1 MPRKPSN
8 LLYDVNERPPLGVIL
23 VLAVQ
28 HLFFLSVGL
37 IFPVM
42 IIRAIGGTTEQ
53 IQTVVSLSM
62 IAAGVASIIQSL
74 PRGPVGSGF
83 LCGQG
88 NDPTIVAFSILAGKA
103 GGLPLIFGMTIVSGL
118 AECFMSRFLHR
129 LRSIFPAEVTGVIL
143 AMVSLTLL
151 PLTITAFFGA
161 KGNGGA
167 IHAGSTIVAIITL
180 AVMCGV
186 NIWGKGKLR
195 LYSVICGISA
205 GFTAAWLIGLLPRQ
219 DIERLAST
227 PLLAFPDLSVVS
239 WSFSAALLV
248 PVLVATF
255 SSLLKSVATLTM
267 CQKIN
272 DADWKRPDMDNIS
285 KGILADGLAT
295 VIGGA
300 LGGMGQSLYAASA
313 GLSLATGATSRII
326 AWFMG
331 GVMILLGFFPKVAAI
346 FSIMPVPV
354 MGASLF
360 FILCFMFISGA
371 QIMMSRMID
380 IRKTFIIGVSLMFG
394 ISVDIFPDLYRGV
407 HPLLQP
413 FFNSS
418 LALTT
423 MLAIT
428 LNLLFRIGIT
438 NRATI
443 TLDPACDSSLVIAN
457 FLEDRGGLWGA
468 RREVIQKAIGALTE
482 LYEAVTGHGMATG
495 KLLVV
500 ASFDELRLDLQV
512 TYPGVPLEM
521 PAAPP
526 SQQELLE
533 DERHFARLA
542 GFLIRR
548 LTDSIESDRTGEEC
562 RIRFHFDH

>member
-1 MPRKPSN
+1 MPRKPPN
-8 LLYDVNERPPLGVIL
+8 ILYDVNERPPLGVII

-42 IIRAIGGTTEQ
+42 IIRAIGGTTDQ

-62 IAAGVASIIQSL
+62 IAAGVASIIQSF

-103 GGLPLIFGMTIVSGL
+103 GGLPLIFGMTIISGL

-143 AMVSLTLL
+143 AMVALTLL
-151 PLTITAFFGA
+151 PLTISAFFGA

-167 IHAGSTIVAIITL
+167 IHTGSTIVAVITL

-205 GFTAAWLIGLLPRQ
+205 GFTAAWIMGLLSRH
-219 DIERLAST
+219 DIDRLATT

-239 WSFSAALLV
+239 WSFSTPLLV

-272 DADWKRPDMDNIS
+272 DSDWKRPDMDNIS

-313 GLSLATGATSRII
+313 GLSLATGATSRVI

-331 GVMILLGFFPKVAAI
+331 GALILLGFLPKVAAV

-371 QIMMSRMID
+371 QLMMSRMID
-380 IRKTFIIGVSLMFG
+380 IRKTFIIGISIMLG
-394 ISVDIFPDLYRGV
+394 ISVDIFPDLFREV

-418 LALTT
+418 LAVTT
-423 MLAIT
+423 VLAIT

-443 TLDPACDSSLVIAN
+443 TLDPASDSSAAIAN
-457 FLEDRGGLWGA
+457 FLEDRGGVWGA
-468 RREVIQKAIGALTE
+468 RREVIQKATGALTE
-482 LYEAVTGHGMATG
+482 LFEAVTTHGMARG
-495 KLLVV
+495 KLQAV
-500 ASFDELRLDLQV
+500 ASFDELNLEMHV
-512 TYPGVPLEM
+512 TYPGALLEM
-521 PAAPP
+521 PNAPP
-526 SQQELLE
+526 THRELLE
-533 DERHFARLA
+533 DERQFARLA

-548 LTDSIESDRTGEEC
+548 LADRVESYETGGES
-562 RIRFHFDH
+562 RIHFHFDH